1 MATLEENPLDKLLEE
16 WIEKKYPLAMKMALT
31 DIVNTHTKFSSI
43 SEFVDHAVNQ
53 NLVWWSKNPER
64 MLEMMQDTIVTDE
77 QKKFATDFASGEFTK
92 QVQAIT
98 GDESDGHTFSLKEAP
113 EIIDKIKPSWAIDS
127 KEGVGYDGYPLLFRF
142 YSRILPAKLSLL
154 VLATLISKEKPYV
167 ELEEYQEKSYE
178 IVSDL
183 AEEIRKNELT
193 KRNQKISTGMPL
205 SETKITNAKTKKQK
219 VEAIKKVSSSETK
232 FKNQYVGKLRNDK
245 ESGNNFFEGIL
256 YALDLIVPKKVKT
269 GKKDKDGNDMYET
282 RIYLSKKGVEYLKID
297 NPVVSSLIKK
307 QDMPDSSFTQEGAR
321 YIVQNLLKIK
331 QLDLEYKFCEAAI
344 TEITKN
350 SKKGN
355 NTSAK
360 ELDVIFENTCS
371 QWIKN
376 NSDIAKK
383 HAIDSILQ
391 EHQNKKKSNTTQTRL
406 QAYRVATMGRLSE
419 LGVFSWEID
428 AHSQSTYKLG
438 QNSDV
443 L

>member
-1 MATLEENPLDKLLEE
+1 MSEMEEKSIDDALGE
-16 WIEKKYPLAMKMALT
+16 WILKKYPLAMRMQIN
-31 DIVNTHTKFSSI
+31 DIIDSHEKFSSVA
-43 SEFVDHAVNQ
+43 EFVDHAINQ
-53 NLVWWSKNPER
+53 NLVWWSKKPEG
-64 MLEMMQDTIVTDE
+64 MLEMMKDTIVTDE
-77 QKKFATDFASGEFTK
+77 QKKFAMDFAAGKFSQQVEAVTGEDSGVSK
-92 QVQAIT
+92 
-98 GDESDGHTFSLKEAP
+98 FSLKEAP
-113 EIIDKIKPSWAIDS
+113 KIIDKIKPSWAIDS

-167 ELEEYQEKSYE
+167 ELEEFQRESYE
-178 IVSDL
+178 IVSEL
-183 AEEIRKNELT
+183 AEIIRSNEQK

-205 SETKITNAKTKKQK
+205 SETKITNARTKKEK

-245 ESGNNFFEGIL
+245 ESGDDFFEGIL
-256 YALDLIVPKKVKT
+256 YALDLIVPKKLER
-269 GKKDKDGNDMYET
+269 KDGVEI
-282 RIYLSKKGVEYLKID
+282 RIYLSKKGVDYLKID
-297 NPVVSSLIKK
+297 NPVIISLIEEQK
-307 QDMPDSSFTQEGAR
+307 MPDSSFSQEGAK

-355 NTSAK
+355 TTSAK

-371 QWIKN
+371 QWVKN
-376 NSDIAKK
+376 NSNLAKQ
-383 HAIDSILQ
+383 HGIDNILK
-391 EHQNKKKSNTTQTRL
+391 EHQNKKKSDTSQTRL

-428 AHSQSTYKLG
+428 KHSQSTYELG
-438 QNSDV
+438 PNSDV